1 MRILETFKK
10 AFGKGEPPNPEAFAM
25 PFLQQVPQYNIN
37 EYSPQTGRII
47 GEDGN
52 TYNLVDLLMGASL
65 GSSNTGGGNHYIW
78 RPSVTA
84 EGILTWNLSISQAP
98 PIPQDIRGQPG
109 INGETPQFRMNP
121 DEPTVLQYRF
131 PSTQN
136 WGDLFTF
143 PNQGSGAGS
152 SGDIDYEEGT
162 WTPRLHGSVV
172 AGEMQYTHQSGFF
185 VRIGN
190 MVWIQCRINLSSRD
204 PTATGSARI
213 DGLPFR
219 VRNLANTQASHA
231 VQINRTPWE
240 PGQIPYIHLPTNASR
255 VDINLMRPN
264 TTIAEIPITS
274 IGNNTHI
281 TFSANYIR

>member
-1 MRILETFKK
+1 
-10 AFGKGEPPNPEAFAM
+10 M

-65 GSSNTGGGNHYIW
+65 GSGNTGGGSHYIW
-78 RPSVTA
+78 RPTVTV

-98 PIPQDIRGQPG
+98 PLPQDIRGQPG
-109 INGETPQFRMNP
+109 TNGEAPMFRMDP
-121 DEPTVLQYRF
+121 DNQNILQYSF
-131 PSTQN
+131 PSSPN
-136 WGDLFTF
+136 WVDLHAF
-143 PNQGSGAGS
+143 PNQS
-152 SGDIDYEEGT
+152 SGSNNGGNLVYEEGP
-162 WTPRLHGSVV
+162 WTPRLHGSIV
-172 AGEMQYTHQSGFF
+172 AGEMQYTHQTGFF

-190 MVWIQCRINLSSRD
+190 MVWIQCRINLSARD
-204 PTATGSARI
+204 PSATGGTRI

-240 PGQIPYIHLPTNASR
+240 PGQIPYIHMPANASR
-255 VDINLMRPN
+255 VDINLMRPGN
-264 TTIAEIPITS
+264 TIMEIPITS
-274 IGNNTHI
+274 VGNNTQI
-281 TFSANYIR
+281 TFSANYLC